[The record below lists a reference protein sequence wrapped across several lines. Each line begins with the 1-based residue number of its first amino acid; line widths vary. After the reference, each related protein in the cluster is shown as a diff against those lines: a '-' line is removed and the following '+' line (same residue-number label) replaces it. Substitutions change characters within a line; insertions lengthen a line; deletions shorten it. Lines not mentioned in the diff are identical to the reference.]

1 MSAMQTRSV
10 RVDAGA
16 LRLAERT
23 LARRGT
29 TFSGLVRDVVD
40 YVARTGLLPQLEPGA
55 GPAPDERMLAF
66 ERRADEL
73 TLRAPADSAY
83 AAAPAGDLLA
93 DALEE
98 RYAQG

>member
-16 LRLAERT
+16 LRIAERT
-23 LARRGT
+23 LARSGA

-40 YVARTGLLPQLEPGA
+40 YVARTGKMPRLEGEGA
-55 GPAPDERMLAF
+55 QAPDERMLAF

-73 TLRAPADSAY
+73 TLGARSDPAY
-83 AAAPAGDLLA
+83 AAAPAEELLSA
-93 DALEE
+93 ALEE
-98 RYAQG
+98 RYG